1 MFTQRYAFRK
11 IFRAK
16 GASPFETPTRTIA
29 RVSLVGSFAADTKHC
44 LVCVM
49 NTEVQ
54 S

>member
-11 IFRAK
+11 IYCAK
-16 GASPFETPTRTIA
+16 GASPFETPDA
-29 RVSLVGSFAADTKHC
+29 VYCRVRLVGDSVSDTKHC

-49 NTEVQ
+49 NTEVL